1 MDVRDRLLAGEFILS
16 EHPPFYLTSMRLL
29 HHGEKTHREETRG
42 IPIEHLITV
51 DSLRGTRH
59 SFMIIGGV
67 LLISGFVLA
76 FILPLY
82 TTLLAIPAGIGALVM
97 GSIGKTVAYQ
107 IKAQGM
113 PKAEE
118 SIWRLPVWGADQ
130 FVNTIR
136 NTIAQH
142 TRF

>member
-29 HHGEKTHREETRG
+29 HHDEKTHRGETRG
-42 IPIEHLITV
+42 IPIERLIAV

-59 SFMIIGGV
+59 SFMVIGSV

-76 FILPLY
+76 LILPLY

-107 IKAQGM
+107 VKAQEMDNG
-113 PKAEE
+113 EE
-118 SIWRLPVWGADQ
+118 SIWQLPAWGADN

-136 NTIAQH
+136 KTIAEH
-142 TRF
+142 ARF